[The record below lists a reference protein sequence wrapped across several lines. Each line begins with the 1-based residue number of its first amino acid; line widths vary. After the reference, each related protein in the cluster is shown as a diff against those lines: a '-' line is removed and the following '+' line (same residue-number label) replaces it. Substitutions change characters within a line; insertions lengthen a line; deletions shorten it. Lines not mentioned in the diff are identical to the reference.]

1 MGKGHSMGT
10 VVAGVGEDKGQGD
23 ETSNRNE
30 KKQVMVILLLVLPR
44 ILRILT
50 LCPLVICRVD
60 RDTSGEYVILRLR
73 EMCDYIHKIIA
84 TDKKGY
90 F

>member
-1 MGKGHSMGT
+1 VCSGSR
-10 VVAGVGEDKGQGD
+10 VGEDKGQGD

-44 ILRILT
+44 EFL
-50 LCPLVICRVD
+50 
-60 RDTSGEYVILRLR
+60 E
-73 EMCDYIHKIIA
+73 
-84 TDKKGY
+84 